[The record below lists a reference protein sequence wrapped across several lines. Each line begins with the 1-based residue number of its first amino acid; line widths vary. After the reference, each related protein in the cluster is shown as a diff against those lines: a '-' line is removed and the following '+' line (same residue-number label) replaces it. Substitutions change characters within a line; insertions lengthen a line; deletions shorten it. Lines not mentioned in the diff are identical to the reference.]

1 MIIILDN
8 IVKIIKETIMAKPP
22 RYKQAP
28 KGPSKL
34 RLRMQENKRNRQA
47 GRSTDRIVRPSLE
60 EGSAEESGNNAAM
73 QNMVNKANNKYSLK
87 QNVDIKNGGGT
98 EELTSQPYKSAENE
112 GLKLDTSTSPSFTLK
127 SSAVD
132 PKDIT
137 SIAMEGKGPNFAK
150 IGRDLTKADQD
161 QSDRDIRRAYSD
173 YASDSETDLMR
184 TGGGGFK
191 YNNNTFTRDASGAIT
206 YTSEYTSPSGEVT
219 TTRPQP
225 MRNLGTKNI
234 QSVHKERMRME
245 AENFMKGDAAKVYM
259 RKAGG
264 HYDEK
269 TGKVS
274 QGDASHSFSPLRKE
288 GERIKY
294 YQDRHPYTK

>member
-1 MIIILDN
+1 
-8 IVKIIKETIMAKPP
+8 MAKPP

-34 RLRMQENKRNRQA
+34 RLRMQANKANRQA
-47 GRSTDRIVRPSLE
+47 NKAQKNTDRIVRPDLDRIKTTVDRTNN
-60 EGSAEESGNNAAM
+60 ES
-73 QNMVNKANNKYSLK
+73 SLK
-87 QNVDIKNGGGT
+87 ENIDVKKT
-98 EELTSQPYKSAENE
+98 TTSFKLPENE